1 MKKDKDAKATEV
13 AAPKEMAY
21 RPKTAPAN
29 PTEPKKEESKAEV
42 KPKEEKPAKQSVEKA
57 PVE

>member
-1 MKKDKDAKATEV
+1 LKKDKPKDGKVTDSAATDDKKMV
-13 AAPKEMAY
+13 Y

-42 KPKEEKPAKQSVEKA
+42 KPKEEKPVK
-57 PVE
+57 

>member
-1 MKKDKDAKATEV
+1 MV
-13 AAPKEMAY
+13 Y

-42 KPKEEKPAKQSVEKA
+42 KPKEEKPVK
-57 PVE
+57 